1 MLLII
6 VVWVLFRYYKNKY
19 FVQQDTELQAFANE
33 LSAEG
38 TGHNGGIGMV
48 SHSSCFLA
56 TVY

>member
-1 MLLII
+1 MLNHDLTMLLII

-38 TGHNGGIGMV
+38 TGHNGGMGMV
-48 SHSSCFLA
+48 SA
-56 TVY
+56 